1 MGEPHVVSALR
12 DKRSELSGLIEHL
25 ERQINQHRA
34 SLVHVDGV
42 IRLYEPT
49 MVPETEIPVKR
60 VRERNNWFR
69 TGECVRLVCDL
80 LRDAPEPMITSSIV
94 SSIMEMKGIPAG
106 DDRNH
111 ELLQK
116 SVLGALGRAPKLF
129 ERSSKDG
136 GTYWR
141 IRPQAAQ
148 DRCQ

>member
-12 DKRSELSGLIEHL
+12 DKRSELAGLIEHL

-34 SLVHVDGV
+34 YLVHVDAV
-42 IRLYEPT
+42 IRLYAPT
-49 MVPETEIPVKR
+49 IVPETDIPVKR

-69 TGECVRLVCDL
+69 TGECVRLACDL
-80 LRDAPEPMITSSIV
+80 LRDAPEPVITSSIV
-94 SSIMEMKGIPAG
+94 SSIMEIKGIPAG

-129 ERSSKDG
+129 ERSSKDS